1 MSAPVA
7 LPRGRRRAAE
17 SRTAPRQQPMS
28 SYLLIALQAEF
39 VEQVVP
45 DRQLART
52 GA

>member
-1 MSAPVA
+1 
-7 LPRGRRRAAE
+7 
-17 SRTAPRQQPMS
+17 MS